1 MTTTAWEGF
10 KSQRAN
16 KYANKERLRKDILT
30 VLHELAKAFC
40 FEAGATTVW
49 CLACFLLALTCQ

>member
-30 VLHELAKAFC
+30 VLYELAKAFC
-40 FEAGATTVW
+40 FGAGAMTVW